1 MAIQIK
7 TVETEEELTG
17 IQQLQAANLRKN
29 ISTSEAAEQGFLMA
43 EYTLDFLRDMHAESP
58 SIIAKEDDRVIG
70 YALVAVKKIRDHHAL
85 LADLFNTIDQIYY
98 QDTLLKNSN
107 YVVVGQLC
115 VDKQYRGIGLVQK
128 LYGHFKTTLSASY
141 EYCITDVAQAN
152 QRSLKAHQKT
162 GFQVIDTLTYEG
174 ISWDIVLW
182 DWHKYTSL

>member
-1 MAIQIK
+1 MDIKIK
-7 TVETEEELTG
+7 TVDTQEELIG

-29 ISTSEAAEQGFLMA
+29 ISEPEAHAQGFLMA
-43 EYTLDFLRDMHAESP
+43 EYTLDFLKDLHAQSP
-58 SIIAKEDDRVIG
+58 AIIAKDGDLVIG
-70 YALVAVKKIRDHHAL
+70 YALVAVKEIRDHHAL
-85 LADLFNTIDQIYY
+85 LADLFNTIDQISY
-98 QDTLLKNSN
+98 QGNLLKDCN

-115 VDKQYRGIGLVQK
+115 VDKLYRGKGLVQK

-182 DWHKYTSL
+182 HWQK